1 MSLKQRYLDNLPLE
15 EAKARY
21 RRHLFSV
28 GFGPKAETVDVQSAC
43 GRVLTR
49 AAYAAICAPH
59 YNASA
64 MDGVAVKAKATFG
77 ASEQTPLTLRPE
89 DYTVVDTGDPLP
101 EGADAVIMVED
112 LIDKG
117 DGVYEILSSVRP
129 WQNVRQVGEDLCM
142 GDMIAPSG
150 TALTPALCGA
160 LLAGGVTQ
168 VEVRKVPVVGIIP
181 TGDEIVLPTSDPQPG
196 DIIEFNSTVFC
207 GMLESWGAKAVVY
220 PIVKDKKDAIR
231 AMLRQAVH
239 ACDLVLVSAG
249 SSAGRD
255 DYTCEIIRNEGTV
268 TVHGIAIKPG
278 KPAVLGEVDGKAVVG
293 LPGYPVSAIVV
304 MEEIVRPVVALAG
317 GKAETAPEML
327 TCVLSKKIVSSLKY
341 KEFVRVTIG
350 RIGERWSASPLP
362 RGAGV
367 ISSFTKADGMLVIDQ
382 NCEGI
387 EAGESVQVRLLR
399 NKDELEHT
407 LVVTGSHDPLID
419 EVTDLLRLSGAP
431 FRVSSTHVGSSGAL
445 SAVKAGL
452 AHLGGIHLL
461 DAETGEY
468 NKSYLKQHFPSGGA
482 VLVPGV
488 GRVQGLMVKKGNP
501 CGIRTFADVARVR
514 YVNRQRG
521 AGTRVLCDYLLQKNG
536 LSPQQI
542 EGYDNVEFTHTA
554 VAALIAA
561 GNADAGLGIFAAA
574 KIYDLDF
581 IPVCTETYEFLVREE
596 SLHDPMV
603 EAFFRVLRSEACQK
617 RLLKMGGYQLT
628 KENTYADTSE

>member
-1 MSLKQRYLDNLPLE
+1 MSLRQRYLDNLPLE
-15 EAKARY
+15 DAKARY
-21 RRHLFSV
+21 EQHLRTA
-28 GFGPKAETVDVQSAC
+28 GFGPKAETIAVQNAC
-43 GRVLTR
+43 GRVLTC
-49 AAYAAICAPH
+49 AVYAKICAPH

-64 MDGVAVKAKATFG
+64 MDGVAVRAKSTFG
-77 ASEQTPLTLRPE
+77 ASEHTPLTLQPG

-101 EGADAVIMVED
+101 ENADAVIMVED
-112 LIDKG
+112 LIDRDG
-117 DGVYEILSSVRP
+117 GVYEILAPVRP

-150 TALTPALCGA
+150 TELTPALCGA

-168 VEVRKVPVVGIIP
+168 VEVQKIPLVGIIP
-181 TGDEIVLPTSDPQPG
+181 TGDEIVAPTSDPKPG
-196 DIIEFNSTVFC
+196 DIIEFNSTVFR
-207 GMLESWGAKAVVY
+207 GMLASWGAEAVVY
-220 PIVKDKKDAIR
+220 PIVKDQKDAIR
-231 AMLRQAVH
+231 AMLRQAVND
-239 ACDLVLVSAG
+239 CDLVLVSAG

-255 DYTCEIIRNEGTV
+255 DYTAEMIREIGTV
-268 TVHGIAIKPG
+268 LVHGIAIKPG
-278 KPAVLGEVDGKAVVG
+278 KPAVLGEAGGKAVVG

-304 MEEIVRPVVALAG
+304 MEEIVRDLVALVSG
-317 GKAETAPEML
+317 KKAEPPETL
-327 TCVLSKKIVSSLKY
+327 DCVLSKKIVSSLKY
-341 KEFVRVTIG
+341 KEFVRVTLG
-350 RIGERWSASPLP
+350 KIGECWSASPLP

-382 NCEGI
+382 NCEGL
-387 EAGESVQVRLLR
+387 EAGETVPVRLLR
-399 NKDELEHT
+399 SKDALQKT

-419 EVTDLLRLSGAP
+419 EVTDLLRQSGET
-431 FRVSSTHVGSSGAL
+431 FRVSSTHVGSTGAI

-461 DAETGEY
+461 DTERGEY

-501 CGIRTFADVARVR
+501 CAIRSFADVAHVR

-521 AGTRVLCDYLLQKNG
+521 AGTRILCDYLLQKNG
-536 LSPQQI
+536 LSPLQI

-561 GNADAGLGIFAAA
+561 GNADTGLGIYAAA
-574 KIYDLDF
+574 QIYDLDF
-581 IPVCTETYEFLVREE
+581 IPICTETYDFLVREE

-603 EAFFRVLRSEACQK
+603 EAFFRTLRSDACRR
-617 RLLKMGGYQLT
+617 RLQDMGGYQLT
-628 KENTYADTSE
+628 EEDTYADTSE